1 MNFIFDEFLLSC
13 QKLREN
19 NISFVI
25 TTLTDKKRSVPQDIG
40 SKMIITLDGIAFGT
54 VGGGAFE
61 KNAISIAQNLLK
73 NEELKTI
80 YKEINLNKDLKMTC
94 GGTANLLFEKI
105 QTKETWEIVVFGAG
119 HVSQAVIRTLLN
131 LDCRVKCIDIRQDW
145 LDKLPK
151 SSKLEIIKVS
161 KYTDIISDISTK
173 SYILIMTPGH
183 KFDYPI
189 LEEVIRKDIYPYI
202 GVIGAKTKRHK
213 LDRQLKE
220 KNLKNEFFCPI
231 GESFGTN
238 NPSEIAISIT
248 AQLLKT
254 RDSLMENRCKN

>member
-1 MNFIFDEFLLSC
+1 MNFLFDEFLLSC

-25 TTLTDKKRSVPQDIG
+25 TTLTNKKNSVPQDIG

-61 KNAISIAQNLLK
+61 KNAITLAQELLK
-73 NEELKTI
+73 DEEQKTL

-94 GGTANLLFEKI
+94 GGSASLLFEKI
-105 QTKETWEIVVFGAG
+105 QTKEAWEITVFGAG

-131 LDCRVKCIDIRQDW
+131 LDCRIKCIDIRQDW

-151 SSKLEIIKVS
+151 SPKLETIKVS
-161 KYTDIISDISTK
+161 QYPDEIENISTK
-173 SYILIMTPGH
+173 SYVLIMTPGH

-189 LEEVIRKDIYPYI
+189 LKEVIKKDVFPYI

-220 KNLKNEFFCPI
+220 ESLINDFFCPM
-231 GESFGTN
+231 GESFGSN
-238 NPSEIAISIT
+238 NPNEIAISIT
-248 AQLLKT
+248 AQLLKV
-254 RDSLMENRCKN
+254 RDSLLDNK

>member
-1 MNFIFDEFLLSC
+1 MNFIFDEFLLAC

-19 NISFVI
+19 NDSFVI
-25 TTLTDKKRSVPQDIG
+25 VTLSDKKNSVPQDIG
-40 SKMIITLDGIAFGT
+40 SKMIITLEGISFGT

-61 KNAISIAQNLLK
+61 KNAIKIAQELLIDK
-73 NEELKTI
+73 EQTI
-80 YKEINLNKDLKMTC
+80 LYKEINLNKDLKMTC
-94 GGTANLLFEKI
+94 GGSANLLFEKI
-105 QTKETWEIVVFGAG
+105 ETKDVWEITVFGAG

-151 SSKLEIIKVS
+151 SPKLELIKVS
-161 KYTDIISDISTK
+161 EYTDVIEDISKK
-173 SYILIMTPGH
+173 SYVLIMTPGH

-189 LEEVIRKDIYPYI
+189 LKEVMKKDIFPYV

-220 KNLKNEFFCPI
+220 ENLKNVFYCPM

-238 NPSEIAISIT
+238 NPNEIAISIT
-248 AQLLKT
+248 AQLLKI
-254 RDSLMENRCKN
+254 RDSFKR